1 MGRIGDAV
9 VRGARTVRR
18 IPIPSAVSLPALQ
31 EARRA
36 RPQGGVLKRH
46 GVEVEMIGRTRCIW
60 LDEHRADQGIIV
72 HLHGGAYVSGP
83 FASDWAWLS
92 RQAQAQDCA
101 ALMVDY
107 RTAPDHTH
115 PIAIED
121 TEAVLRALTEDGRL
135 RAGNWVLTGQ
145 HAGGGLALTVAR
157 RLVEQAAQQESSAA
171 VPAPGAVVAV
181 SPWLDLELVGAGI
194 TETGD
199 ADPVHERRALRDAAR
214 AYAGRTPLSDPDL
227 SPLNA
232 SHRGLPPLHLGVGMK
247 DMFLP
252 DVRVLRLQLEEEGVE
267 VAYREVSGRL
277 GLQLFQR
284 RGEDIDR
291 LHREQAEA
299 IAAGLRPAR

>member
-157 RLVEQAAQQESSAA
+157 RLVEQAAQQESSAVTLHWGCGITRCPPRA
-171 VPAPGAVVAV
+171 RSSPCRPGSTSSWSAPASPRPGTPIRSTSGAPCGTPPAP
-181 SPWLDLELVGAGI
+181 
-194 TETGD
+194 T
-199 ADPVHERRALRDAAR
+199 RAAR
-214 AYAGRTPLSDPDL
+214 RCRTRTAPRSTRAIGDC
-227 SPLNA
+227 
-232 SHRGLPPLHLGVGMK
+232 
-247 DMFLP
+247 
-252 DVRVLRLQLEEEGVE
+252 
-267 VAYREVSGRL
+267 
-277 GLQLFQR
+277 R
-284 RGEDIDR
+284 RCIS
-291 LHREQAEA
+291 AWA
-299 IAAGLRPAR
+299 

>member
-46 GVEVEMIGRTRCIW
+46 GVEVEVLGRTRCIW
-60 LDEHRADQGIIV
+60 LDEHRAAQGIIV

-181 SPWLDLELVGAGI
+181 SPWLDLE
-194 TETGD
+194 
-199 ADPVHERRALRDAAR
+199 RDAAR
-214 AYAGRTPLSDPDL
+214 AYAGRAPLSDPDL
-227 SPLNA
+227 APLNA